1 MNEAILKELPQPKK
15 KKAVI
20 ASLEPGVEAL
30 LTQLGSADWQT
41 RVQSAEL
48 LGEIQEPALV
58 QRLIQNLGATDFRMR
73 RAAAEALGHMGAF

>member
-15 KKAVI
+15 KKAIV

-41 RVQSAEL
+41 RVQSAER
-48 LGEIQEPALV
+48 LGEIQ
-58 QRLIQNLGATDFRMR
+58 
-73 RAAAEALGHMGAF
+73 